1 VSTPR
6 LLGPWLVLP
15 VGAAA
20 AVAAV
25 AAGQLRVGGFL
36 LAGALGLTAL
46 LRAVL
51 PVRLA
56 GALVVRSR
64 AVDVLLLA
72 GAGVAAGVL
81 AATLKLTA

>member
-1 VSTPR
+1 VRTPR
-6 LLGPWLVLP
+6 LLGPWLLLP
-15 VGAAA
+15 LGVAA

-25 AAGQLRVGGFL
+25 GLGELRVGGYL
-36 LAGALGLTAL
+36 LAAALGTASL

-51 PVRLA
+51 PVRTA
-56 GALVVRSR
+56 GAIVVRSR

-72 GAGVAAGVL
+72 AAAVAAAIL